1 MNEYIVSANIAFII
15 NTNDNLSNI
24 EVFAGE
30 MMQNLKIQT
39 QYGNISF
46 GVQNLKVQNTKDIIA
61 DFKEVVNEN
70 KENNI
75 TEEQKEQK
83 EYKEQENESYESN

>member
-1 MNEYIVSANIAFII
+1 MNEFIVSANISFIV

-30 MMQNLKIQT
+30 MMQKLKIQT

-46 GVQNLKVQNTKDIIA
+46 GVQNLKVQNTKDITVEII
-61 DFKEVVNEN
+61 EIVNEN
-70 KENNI
+70 KDSKENNN
-75 TEEQKEQK
+75 TEK
-83 EYKEQENESYESN
+83 